1 MTILLI
7 FILLLFF
14 YIILQDGHKKQ
25 ITIQLNTFSSNRVL
39 TSDQLLPQ
47 VLYSSQF
54 QFTKIENHKPWHF
67 HITGKDD
74 FFNGVINNLPIINQ
88 KQKIMGIPGKWT
100 LGSKHKLWM
109 ALEKKLG
116 RSQAAKIMPET
127 FVLNR
132 DLHYLIKDFNRINSK
147 KNISN
152 SHNDIYNKPIY
163 FMKKDIQRQ
172 KGIVL
177 TSNLD
182 QIKNGRRQGYVV
194 VQKYLTNPLL
204 FKKHK
209 VNLRVYLVIIQNS
222 LGRNNCYMYHD
233 GIISYSGLPY
243 DINQLDNF
251 DSTVASFYGSKSLYD
266 QGYPITWKQLLNDN
280 FDSNQGNAVW
290 KKVKNLMR
298 NVMKVCL
305 PQMKPYR
312 YKYHNTGFELF
323 GADIFI
329 DDNLIPWLIE
339 INVGP
344 GMTPYN
350 SDDDIMRRQLYVD
363 MFNLAVLEK
372 SVDNFVK
379 LM

>member
-1 MTILLI
+1 
-7 FILLLFF
+7 
-14 YIILQDGHKKQ
+14 
-25 ITIQLNTFSSNRVL
+25 
-39 TSDQLLPQ
+39 
-47 VLYSSQF
+47 
-54 QFTKIENHKPWHF
+54 
-67 HITGKDD
+67 
-74 FFNGVINNLPIINQ
+74 
-88 KQKIMGIPGKWT
+88 MGIPGKWT

-266 QGYPITWKQLLNDN
+266 QGLL
-280 FDSNQGNAVW
+280 
-290 KKVKNLMR
+290 
-298 NVMKVCL
+298 
-305 PQMKPYR
+305 
-312 YKYHNTGFELF
+312 
-323 GADIFI
+323 
-329 DDNLIPWLIE
+329 
-339 INVGP
+339 
-344 GMTPYN
+344 
-350 SDDDIMRRQLYVD
+350 LYI
-363 MFNLAVLEK
+363 
-372 SVDNFVK
+372 SQ
-379 LM
+379 